1 MRFSRLEDWLSW
13 QETLH
18 PTAIDLSLDR
28 LRRTLGRLGWRTPSC
43 PVITVAGTNGKGS
56 SVALL
61 NRILTG
67 AGYRVGTFTSPHLI
81 RYNER
86 ITIAD
91 REISDASLLIAFER
105 IDAARGEETLTF
117 FEFNALAAL
126 LVFESA
132 NLDAIILEVGMGGR
146 LDAVNVVDADV
157 AIVTSIALDHVDWLG
172 PDVETIAREKA
183 GVFRAKRPAIF
194 GSRTM
199 PQTIAAHAESIQA
212 QLLRLGID
220 FDYARGESQ
229 WTWWDARGNELDEL
243 PPPALIGDIQF
254 DNAAAVIQAL
264 HSLKDRLPF
273 TREAIER
280 GLRDVSLRGRF
291 QIFEG
296 PVEWIVDVA
305 HNPAAAAA
313 LAAQLAERA
322 VEGRS
327 IAVCGILA
335 DKDIESVAQQLDG
348 SFDEWIIAG
357 LQGGRALPS
366 TALAERLRAQ
376 GANVVATADTVA
388 AACDVARTR
397 AKNGDRVVA
406 FGSFLTVGPAI
417 EWIRECRSA

>member
-335 DKDIESVAQQLDG
+335 DKDIDSIAQQLHG

-357 LQGGRALPS
+357 LQGGRALPPA
-366 TALAERLRAQ
+366 ALAERLRAQ

-388 AACDVARTR
+388 AACDFARTR
-397 AKNGDRVVA
+397 AKTGDRVVA

-417 EWIRECRSA
+417 EWIRERRSA